1 MRGKYNRL
9 KARQLSSHPF
19 YEELRLDEPELLDNV
34 YELSPPPRQT
44 RRKSIWKHM
53 KRNKA
58 ATLLLIA
65 QVVPVVLML
74 LYAAIF
80 RTNW

>member
-1 MRGKYNRL
+1 MRGKYERL
-9 KARQLSSHPF
+9 KARKLSSHPLL
-19 YEELRLDEPELLDNV
+19 YEVLRLDEPELLDNV
-34 YELSPPPRQT
+34 YELAPPPK

-58 ATLLLIA
+58 ATMLLIA